1 MASPNRDRKRI
12 LLVEDEEDARELV
25 TVTLAEYRLICASGF
40 NEGLSS
46 ARRGYFDLYILDS
59 WLPDR
64 SGFELCRAI
73 RNFDPHTPILF
84 CSAAAYARD
93 IEDAL
98 RAGAQDYLVKPVI
111 PDELRQAVA
120 RLISAASETVF
131 DARRAERA
139 AIREELAIR
148 QTENAERIE
157 RAEKKYLQAK
167 VKAIKI
173 KAEMAYLAAGGAR
186 GAFAREWLPVFLEEA
201 RGDDM
206 FAAVSGNQTRT
217 SKDRRT

>member
-25 TVTLAEYRLICASGF
+25 TVTLAQYRVILACDF
-40 NEGLSS
+40 NEGLSL

-64 SGFELCRAI
+64 SGFELCSAI

-120 RLISAASETVF
+120 RLISAASHLLHLNRYA
-131 DARRAERA
+131 DAPR
-139 AIREELAIR
+139 L
-148 QTENAERIE
+148 
-157 RAEKKYLQAK
+157 
-167 VKAIKI
+167 
-173 KAEMAYLAAGGAR
+173 
-186 GAFAREWLPVFLEEA
+186 
-201 RGDDM
+201 
-206 FAAVSGNQTRT
+206 
-217 SKDRRT
+217 